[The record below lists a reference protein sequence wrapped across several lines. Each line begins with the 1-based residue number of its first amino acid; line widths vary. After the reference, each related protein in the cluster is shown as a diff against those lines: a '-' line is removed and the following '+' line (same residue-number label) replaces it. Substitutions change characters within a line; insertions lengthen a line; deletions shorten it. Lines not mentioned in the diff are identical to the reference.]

1 MVSDAVLKPAEQR
14 SASRGLP
21 TPWATRRVRSG
32 SRVTALSTHDAS
44 SSGSQFPVRTTLA
57 KIDATTRHWCVTD
70 PTPHSTLPDICF
82 ATTLDGLRLQC
93 AGGLSMDDDP
103 AVFTSEEEAYE
114 EARNRLLVWRIARQI
129 RIDRRAAQ
137 DEVVRVTL
145 RDQNGALLF
154 EGDVR

>member
-1 MVSDAVLKPAEQR
+1 MVSDAVLKPAKQR

-44 SSGSQFPVRTTLA
+44 SSGSKFPVRRTLV

-93 AGGLSMDDDP
+93 AGGLTMEDHP
-103 AVFTSEEEAYE
+103 VICTTEEEAVE
-114 EARNRLLVWRIARQI
+114 EAKNSLLVARTARQI
-129 RIDRRAAQ
+129 RLDRRVP
-137 DEVVRVTL
+137 DGEVVRVTMHSS
-145 RDQNGALLF
+145 DGAVLF
-154 EGDVR
+154 QGDIG